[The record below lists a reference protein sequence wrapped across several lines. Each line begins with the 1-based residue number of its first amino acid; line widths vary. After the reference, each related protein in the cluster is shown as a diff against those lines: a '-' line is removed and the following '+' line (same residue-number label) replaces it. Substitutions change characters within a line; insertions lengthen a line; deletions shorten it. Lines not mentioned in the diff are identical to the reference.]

1 MYLLFDIGG
10 TRTRLAV
17 SQDGKKLE
25 NITVFDTLQ
34 SFEEGIERIYEQMHI
49 ISKGKKFNAIAGGV
63 AGPLNQ
69 DESRLINAPNLKN
82 WVQKPL
88 KEELQKRLKAP
99 VYLENDAALAGL
111 GEATYGAGKD
121 FGIVVY
127 VTVSTGVGGARIVDE
142 KIDRNVMGFE
152 PGHQIIDLEGTT
164 LEAYISGEALK
175 RKYGKSAENIDDP
188 DIWDD
193 VAKKLAIGLN
203 NLSVI
208 WSPDIIVLG
217 GSVMEKI
224 SLDATKGYLKK
235 YLNIFPQSPKLEL
248 AALGDSGGLYGALSM
263 IQNI

>member
-1 MYLLFDIGG
+1 MYLLLDIGG
-10 TRTRLAV
+10 THTRLAV
-17 SQDGKKLE
+17 SNRKKLE
-25 NITVFDTLQ
+25 DIKIFDTPQ
-34 SFEEGIERIYEQMHI
+34 SFEGGIKRICEQMHI
-49 ISKGKKFNAIAGGV
+49 ISKRKKFNAVAGGV

-69 DESRLINAPNLKN
+69 DKSRLVNAPNLKN
-82 WVQKPL
+82 WIQKPL
-88 KEELQKRLKAP
+88 KEELQKRLETT

-127 VTVSTGVGGARIVDE
+127 ITVSTGVGGARIVDG

-164 LEAYISGEALK
+164 LEDYISGQSLR
-175 RKYGKSAENIDDP
+175 RKYRKSAANIDDP

-217 GSVMEKI
+217 GSISKKI
-224 SLDATKGYLKK
+224 SLDTTKGFLKK
-235 YLNIFPQSPKLEL
+235 YLNIFPESPKLEK
-248 AALGDSGGLYGALSM
+248 ASLGDIGGLYGALSM
-263 IQNI
+263 IQNL